1 MEGSPESICT
11 NPPETEYHLLR
22 TLLAGDLGRIAL
34 AGSEQLPG
42 SARELLRRIINEGWD
57 IVHTYEQT
65 YKDIDGPLDDARQER
80 DARRR
85 FRDGLRARLA
95 SGLDRG
101 EEPKDYSL
109 KLLNEYRKDLAAAI
123 AEVERLTDGK
133 KKAKP
138 LYEKANRL
146 CHIFHPAEDQDV
158 DAIPEAFAETLLKYG
173 STYFAASER
182 LKNKRIPAATREM
195 VDNVWYL
202 VLHWLWEEN
211 AILGEDFPEEATVS
225 TFAFPDCE
233 DIESMITGDN
243 SRIRAATTE
252 RWLMMAKEAQKVAWN
267 SPDYKK
273 AIEQYQASI
282 AQEHDNQQRYMEELR
297 KELRSTLRKLTLA
310 SFQAMIEEKFGPLI
324 EAGLCFPLMGVEG
337 EEAEFGGSREFR
349 LRAVFDGSKLPE
361 PQPKRPPRR
370 QSKR

>member
-1 MEGSPESICT
+1 MEGSLESICT
-11 NPPETEYHLLR
+11 NPPETEYHLLH
-22 TLLAGDLGRIAL
+22 TLLAGDLGRR
-34 AGSEQLPG
+34 SEQLPG
-42 SARELLRRIINEGWD
+42 SARERLRRIINEGWD
-57 IVHTYEQT
+57 IVDTYEQT

-80 DARRR
+80 NATRR
-85 FRDGLRARLA
+85 FRKGLLARLV
-95 SGLDRG
+95 SGLDHG

-173 STYFAASER
+173 SAYFAASER

-195 VDNVWYL
+195 VDDVWYL

-243 SRIRAATTE
+243 SHT
-252 RWLMMAKEAQKVAWN
+252 
-267 SPDYKK
+267 
-273 AIEQYQASI
+273 
-282 AQEHDNQQRYMEELR
+282 
-297 KELRSTLRKLTLA
+297 RSHY
-310 SFQAMIEEKFGPLI
+310 
-324 EAGLCFPLMGVEG
+324 
-337 EEAEFGGSREFR
+337 
-349 LRAVFDGSKLPE
+349 
-361 PQPKRPPRR
+361 
-370 QSKR
+370 